1 MPRERATLPPGI
13 TPVDAKNEQ
22 GPDLRGSGPCAFGVR
37 LAQPSACG
45 SRRAD
50 HFFLYFTLQP
60 YGLVVAGDTALPSF
74 SALTAFTT

>member
-1 MPRERATLPPGI
+1 MRT
-13 TPVDAKNEQ
+13 N
-22 GPDLRGSGPCAFGVR
+22 RGRTRSGPAP
-37 LAQPSACG
+37 APSACG
-45 SRRAD
+45 SRRRPVRGARRAD